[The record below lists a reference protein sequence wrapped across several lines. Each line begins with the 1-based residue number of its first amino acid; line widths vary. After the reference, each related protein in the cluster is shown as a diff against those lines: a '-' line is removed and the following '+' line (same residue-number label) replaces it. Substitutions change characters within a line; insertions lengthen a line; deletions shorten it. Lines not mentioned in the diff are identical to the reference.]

1 MKELFAEIDMDRES
15 ASFIAAG
22 LRELAGVDGYH
33 ALELALIEDLER
45 ELGTEPVQF
54 DLTADHPLRSD
65 ELKEVFMRSAIL
77 LALADGQISELEGE
91 RIGRYANLLGIGVE
105 RLAELFRDVKV
116 FLLSAFAGAEIFRDQ
131 AEQIGHDLGLDEEDI
146 QTTLQ

>member
-1 MKELFAEIDMDRES
+1 MKELFAELDLDRTT

-22 LRELAGVDGYH
+22 LRELAEVDGFH
-33 ALELALIEDLER
+33 DVELALIEDLEQD
-45 ELGTEPVQF
+45 LGVEEVRF
-54 DLTADHPLRSD
+54 DLTTDHPLQSD

-77 LALADGQISELEGE
+77 LALADGHISELEGE

-116 FLLSAFAGAEIFRDQ
+116 FLLSAFQGADIFREQ
-131 AEQIGHDLGLDEEDI
+131 AEQIGHDLGLDDEDI